1 MEAFLM
7 EKANMK
13 QVVLPVDL
21 NTAAVTGA
29 RVSMKGCKRVAFLVD
44 MGDST
49 GATVQCTLRQHDAAT
64 AGNSKDLSVA
74 NPYYKKAGTAT
85 KFTKVEPTAA
95 AAMFDISADFAAQE
109 GLAVFE
115 VLEEDLDVNN
125 GFAWVSMD
133 IADSGAAKLAS
144 VLAVLVGPDLL
155 PAYSQDI

>member
-7 EKANMK
+7 EKANLK

-29 RVSMKGCKRVAFLVD
+29 RVSIKGCKRIAFVVS
-44 MGDST
+44 MGDSV
-49 GATVQCTLRQHDAAT
+49 GATTQFTLRQHNAAA
-64 AGNSKDLSVA
+64 AGTSKDLSVA
-74 NPYYKKAGTAT
+74 NLYYKKAGTAT
-85 KFTKVEPTAA
+85 KFTKVEPSVA
-95 AAMFDISADFAAQE
+95 AAMYDLSADFAAEE
-109 GLAVFE
+109 GIAVFE

-144 VLAVLVGPDLL
+144 VLAVLGGPDIL